1 MDRIKEVY
9 KGQQAIAEYGVNSV
23 IAEEK
28 GKEALKYSLGAYIK
42 LPKKEGIIMT
52 KPEKIKRKYQSMTKE
67 QKELCMQHLR
77 DEITFKELKEKTGLS
92 PEKLSKKMYNLR
104 AKHQI
109 VVTKPLYDVKEEK
122 DTIQEAHWEEIKTP
136 DDKTQAEFVA
146 IVIEDS
152 IECKYDSGKITEAKA
167 VKDYISSKNTGDIVK
182 LYIMTEI
189 E

>member
-9 KGQQAIAEYGVNSV
+9 KGRQAIQEYGVNSV
-23 IAEEK
+23 VAEEK
-28 GKEALKYSLGAYIK
+28 AKEALKYSLGAYIK
-42 LPKKEGIIMT
+42 LPKKEETVMT
-52 KPEKIKRKYQSMTKE
+52 KPERIKKKRHSLTKE
-67 QKELCMQHLR
+67 QTALCMQYLHNQ
-77 DEITFKELKEKTGLS
+77 ITFKELSEKIGIGGNTLS
-92 PEKLSKKMYNLR
+92 AKIFKLRK
-104 AKHQI
+104 KHQI

-122 DTIQEAHWEEIKTP
+122 DTIQEAHSEEIKTP
-136 DDKTQAEFVA
+136 DDKTQAEFIA
-146 IVIEDS
+146 IVIGDS